1 MASEFSIDI
10 HKIKQSIRDLTA
22 FDAPAQMFPER
33 EALLR
38 KDLLELTNFTKKQG
52 LRLIFSTNSTQMP
65 KEIAR

>member
-1 MASEFSIDI
+1 LASEFSIDI
-10 HKIKQSIRDLTA
+10 YEAKQFIRGLTA
-22 FDAPAQMFPER
+22 FDAPVLMFPER

-38 KDLLELTNFTKKQG
+38 KDLLELTNFTKRQG

>member
-1 MASEFSIDI
+1 
-10 HKIKQSIRDLTA
+10 
-22 FDAPAQMFPER
+22 MFPER